1 MSSST
6 IIAKVDLLK
15 IYKQL
20 LRGCQTYPSKNRL
33 KIYDSVK
40 EDFRMNMN
48 LDPSSEKA
56 KQQVQ
61 IAYKGLS
68 QVHQFDNRSATNFS
82 VSLEQNPFPKP
93 DNYEDERTKAVDKV
107 LADAEADSSTE
118 NKNI

>member
-1 MSSST
+1 M
-6 IIAKVDLLK
+6 K
-15 IYKQL
+15 
-20 LRGCQTYPSKNRL
+20 
-33 KIYDSVK
+33 
-40 EDFRMNMN
+40 
-48 LDPSSEKA
+48 LDPNSEKA

-61 IAYKGLS
+61 VAYKGLS

-93 DNYEDERTKAVDKV
+93 DNYEDKRTKLVDKV